1 MILTS
6 KEMTQAVR
14 EEADRIKLFGIKEI
28 LKVAINSPQE
38 PKKEEVRE
46 AVPFNV
52 LVLPKRVKQKQGYN
66 RYKTKLNR
74 EMAEEIFYLATTTDL
89 RHKYIAERIKLKYG
103 VEIVPKTVSDI
114 KLGKRW
120 KKLNLVRRANNE

>member
-6 KEMTQAVR
+6 KDMTQAVR

-46 AVPFNV
+46 VVPFNV

-120 KKLNLVRRANNE
+120 KKLGLVKEAK

>member
-28 LKVAINSPQE
+28 LKAAINNPQE

-46 AVPFNV
+46 VVPFNV

-120 KKLNLVRRANNE
+120 KKLNLVGRANNE